1 VYNGDLPQLPPP
13 VELTTTDLS
22 QAVYE
27 WSSFNSTAAEVNMIN
42 QALKTGTLTRSTSQ
56 VQDVWQQQN
65 ELSRSIT
72 DTTYF
77 AGVTEGFA
85 HNSPVFIRGDYK
97 NLSEQT
103 VPRRFLSAIPA
114 EDTMFRSQGSGR
126 REMVQ
131 AILSPDNPLTA
142 RVMVNRLWH
151 YLFGRGI
158 VETVDNFGL
167 QGKLPTHPELLDFL
181 SIKFQEEG
189 WSVRKIVKC
198 MVMSHTFRRAV
209 VADPYL
215 EKIDPENLWL
225 ARFPLRRLEAE
236 AIWDGILAVAGS
248 LDSTMYGPSVP
259 VHLTEFMQGRGR
271 PQNAGPLDGNGRRS
285 IYIEVRRNFLSPM
298 MLAFDRPIPFSTF
311 GKRNITNVPAQSLF
325 LMNDP
330 FVVAQAEN
338 MAENVMQQKD
348 LTLEGKIQWIYIRAF
363 ARSANDDEIQKAKA
377 FLQQQSQVHNIDEQ
391 EVEHALEVWKDYCHT
406 IFNMKEF
413 IYLL

>member
-1 VYNGDLPQLPPP
+1 
-13 VELTTTDLS
+13 
-22 QAVYE
+22 VYE
-27 WSSFNSTAAEVNMIN
+27 WSYFNSTAAEVRMLNH
-42 QALKTGTLTRSTSQ
+42 ALKTGTLSRITPQ
-56 VQDVWQQQN
+56 VQDVWQQQK
-65 ELSRSIT
+65 EVSSTLT

-77 AGVTEGFA
+77 AGVTDGFA

-97 NLSEQT
+97 NLSEQG

-151 YLFGRGI
+151 YVFGRGI

-181 SIKFQEEG
+181 AIKFREEG
-189 WSVRKIVKC
+189 WSVRKMVKF

-209 VADPYL
+209 VADPHL

-236 AIWDGILAVAGS
+236 AIRDGILAVAGS

-259 VHLTEFMQGRGR
+259 LHLTEFMQGRGR
-271 PQNAGPLDGNGRRS
+271 PQTSGPLDGNGRRS